1 MKYPLRRFIGV
12 LGCSLVCAT
21 GLVSQPAKAFKPNTH
36 NQIGFDAYA
45 DAVDDGQVNING
57 RDYPIP
63 ARVRTALQQYPSYYN
78 AGVIG
83 PDGFPDLTMGQSV
96 VHPKDTGRWFDHILK
111 AAWDA
116 QDPGA
121 GPAGGV
127 PYTEQEKLQSL
138 AFAYGFL
145 THGAGD
151 LWAHTMINELSGEI
165 FPSVSEILTE
175 KSKAE
180 IAIRH
185 ILLEGYV
192 GAATVGADK
201 NPEESVLPN
210 GDVADDAS
218 PGIPFDAPGRF
229 IYDTLVRRGNAAAPS
244 DERGPAI
251 DFFIDLRADLAA
263 FVSSTPQPVQA
274 ALDSYNATV
283 EDIRGAFRAGGAC
296 TFGTDQGDPLSA
308 AADFAVDLIACPIK
322 LGATIAIG
330 SFSAATAFLGE
341 SLKLAAKPLLDA
353 YVNAWIADIDEGLT
367 AWYELGLATT
377 KALFDP
383 QMHRDAQNEECRNR
397 GADIVT
403 PEPADSDPNVRRNC
417 ETGVGPVDTVL
428 FASND
433 FINNH
438 LLSMLGLPD
447 FVGGLRAALQDVSG
461 LIDGAIGPAFNPI
474 RFLSN
479 ELKQY
484 AKDLIIDFVSDRF
497 GIDIELIEEQFN
509 NPTTRVDVETLPLG
523 PFGTLDVLGPP
534 VRAKLDSYLGLSSHA
549 PFTPLADNEVFSPA
563 RFNPY
568 GNGVTL
574 SKLLLLDGAGLDA
587 VMTDLVGH
595 PYSLYRGG
603 NEAANRRSNVMT
615 KTLPGIGDQTQWLT
629 LIDGD
634 HGWRADGAPVFGP
647 TPHGGSGNLP
657 LYESCIL
664 RERGFRTLFKD
675 WENDDTPGIG
685 NNNGVLDPAENFP
698 DLADGVSTDPND
710 PLPPS
715 SSVTVGSP
723 KVIDAGVTWV
733 TGATPFALN
742 ATDDFWSPA
751 EIAVAL
757 TVAGAPKTVLPG
769 QSFSLIGQPDGVIAV
784 THQPRDDCRTG
795 SLITANFTVDN
806 TPPVVT
812 VSAPAADP
820 PPYDTDD
827 LVPVAATS
835 TDGAGVGVDNSTF
848 EVRLD
853 GILVS
858 DTFTIDTYLLNAG
871 LHDLT
876 VSVADRLGNAGK
888 QSISFRVRATS
899 QSLFNNVQR
908 AYAEGKITNRGTFNG
923 LSASLSQAVRSHALG
938 RHSVEA
944 NQLGAARNI
953 LSQASGRSIDPT
965 TAQRFIGY
973 IDDLIASNG

>member
-1 MKYPLRRFIGV
+1 MKIPLRRLIGV
-12 LGCSLVCAT
+12 FGCACVVAT
-21 GLVSQPAKAFKPNTH
+21 GLVSQPADAFKPNTH

-45 DAVDDGQVNING
+45 DAIDDGRVTING
-57 RDYPIP
+57 RSYPIP
-63 ARVRTALQQYPSYYN
+63 ERARLALQQYPSYYN

-96 VHPKDTGRWFDHILK
+96 VHPKDTGRWFDHLLR

-116 QDPGA
+116 QGPGA
-121 GPAGGV
+121 GPAGGA

-151 LWAHTMINELSGEI
+151 LWAHTMINELSGDI
-165 FPSVSEILTE
+165 FPGVSEILTE

-218 PGIPFDAPGRF
+218 PRIPFDAPGRF

-251 DFFIDLRADLAA
+251 NFFIDLRAELAA
-263 FVSSTPQPVQA
+263 FVTASPQPVQA
-274 ALDSYNATV
+274 ALDSFNATV
-283 EDIRGAFRAGGAC
+283 DGIKGAFRAGGVC
-296 TFGTDQGDPLSA
+296 TFGTDQGN
-308 AADFAVDLIACPIK
+308 AADAVLDAIADTIACPLK
-322 LGATIAIG
+322 LGAAIAIG
-330 SFSAATAFLGE
+330 TFSAATAFLGE
-341 SLKLAAKPLLDA
+341 SLKLAAKPLLNA
-353 YVNAWIADIDEGLT
+353 YVNAWIKDIDEGLV
-367 AWYELGLATT
+367 AWHELGLATT

-383 QMHRDAQNEECRNR
+383 QTQRDAENLICRND
-397 GADIVT
+397 GPDIVT
-403 PEPADSDPNVRRNC
+403 AAPAGSDPNVRRNC
-417 ETGVGPVDTVL
+417 ETGVGPVETVL

-438 LLSMLGLPD
+438 LLAMLGLPD
-447 FVGGLRAALQDVSG
+447 FVGGLREALQDVSG
-461 LIDGAIGPAFNPI
+461 LIDDAIGPAFNPI
-474 RFLSN
+474 KFVSN
-479 ELKQY
+479 ELEQY

-497 GIDIELIEEQFN
+497 GIDIELIEEQFT
-509 NPTTRVDVETLPLG
+509 NPTTRIDVQTLPLG
-523 PFGTLDVLGPP
+523 PFGTLNLLGPS
-534 VRAKLDSYLGLSSHA
+534 VRAKLDRYLGLASHA
-549 PFTPLADNEVFSPA
+549 PFTPLADNEVFSAA

-595 PYSLYRGG
+595 PYSLYNAGSI
-603 NEAANRRSNVMT
+603 EANRRVNVMT
-615 KTLPGIGDQTQWLT
+615 KTFPGIGDQTQWLT

-634 HGWRADGAPVFGP
+634 HGWRSDGAPKFGP

-664 RERGFRTLFKD
+664 RNRGFRSLFRD

-685 NNNGVLDPAENFP
+685 NSNGVLDPAENFP
-698 DLADGVSTDPND
+698 DLGDATSTDPND

-715 SSVTVGSP
+715 SAIAVGTP
-723 KVIDAGVTWV
+723 TIIDAGVTWV
-733 TGATPFALN
+733 TGATPLTLN
-742 ATDDFWSPA
+742 ASDDFWSPA
-751 EIAVAL
+751 EISVAL
-757 TVAGAPKTVLPG
+757 TVAGATVTRATG
-769 QSFSLIGQPDGVIAV
+769 QAFNLAGQPDGPVAV
-784 THQPRDDCRTG
+784 THQPSDDCRTG
-795 SLITANFTVDN
+795 NLIIASFTVDN
-806 TPPVVT
+806 TPPTVT
-812 VSAPAADP
+812 VTAPVADP
-820 PPYDTDD
+820 PPYSTDA
-827 LVPVAATS
+827 LVPVTATS
-835 TDGAGVGVDNSTF
+835 NDATGVGVDNATF

-853 GILVS
+853 SALVS

-876 VSVADRLGNAGK
+876 VSVADRLGNIGK
-888 QSISFRVRATS
+888 KSVTFRVRATS
-899 QSLFNNVQR
+899 QSLYNNVQR
-908 AYAEGKITNRGTFNG
+908 AFAEGKITNRGTLNG
-923 LSASLSQAVRSHALG
+923 LSATISAAIRSH
-938 RHSVEA
+938 SVGKHPVET

-953 LSQASGRSIDPT
+953 LSQASGRSVDPAV
-965 TAQRFIGY
+965 AQRLVGY
-973 IDDLIASNG
+973 IDDLIASQG